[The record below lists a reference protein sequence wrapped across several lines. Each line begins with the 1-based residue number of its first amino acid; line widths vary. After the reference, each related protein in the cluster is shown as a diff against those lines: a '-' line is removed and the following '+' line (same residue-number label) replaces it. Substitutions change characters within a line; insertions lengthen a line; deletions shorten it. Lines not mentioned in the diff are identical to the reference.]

1 MNCLSEAIEFT
12 GNVLKLNR
20 LKRCG
25 KVQSKNFQLPVLYF
39 PLQKSY
45 LCKKYQLWA

>member
-1 MNCLSEAIEFT
+1 LPEAIGFID
-12 GNVLKLNR
+12 NVLKLNCLR
-20 LKRCG
+20 RYC